1 MPLSSV
7 ITPEITQGAEKTSS
21 QHDLA
26 QLKWHSFTIKC
37 NVWHELGPGLLHVS
51 DLAKTLR
58 MVGVVRGFR
67 DAYGKVLLREN
78 NATHMASTPN

>member
-1 MPLSSV
+1 ML
-7 ITPEITQGAEKTSS
+7 
-21 QHDLA
+21 
-26 QLKWHSFTIKC
+26 C

-78 NATHMASTPN
+78 NATHMASSLTSLDHRGGG